1 LKLVWWSNFGEKNF
15 PFWAVEITGHLP
27 F

>member
-1 LKLVWWSNFGEKNF
+1 LKLLWWSNFGEKNF
-15 PFWAVEITGHLP
+15 PFWAAEITGRLP